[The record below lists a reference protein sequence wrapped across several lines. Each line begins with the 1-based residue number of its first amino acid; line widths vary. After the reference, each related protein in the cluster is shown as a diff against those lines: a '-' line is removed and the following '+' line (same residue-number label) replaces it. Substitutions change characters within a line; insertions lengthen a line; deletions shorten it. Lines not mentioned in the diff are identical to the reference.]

1 VSNGVNFHGPEWV
14 KQELNEQ
21 FGISLKSFDNA
32 LDHQQRKS
40 IDSFNQALSQAQTD
54 LNRNITDASSKLS
67 SIQTRMQVTERDP
80 KYADRKVSALS
91 LSV

>member
-14 KQELNEQ
+14 KQELNKQ

-54 LNRNITDASSKLS
+54 LD
-67 SIQTRMQVTERDP
+67 
-80 KYADRKVSALS
+80 
-91 LSV
+91 